1 LKRFWK
7 TAEVA
12 AAEAGWSVQLD
23 RRPLR
28 TPARALLV
36 VPTQALAAAIA
47 DEWNGVEETVDPR
60 AMPLTGLANAAIDR
74 VAPDPGA
81 FAKGLALY
89 GESDLTCYRAEGPT
103 ELVRRQCESWD
114 TLLGWARRRYD
125 VDFAITAGIIHIDQP
140 EATVQRLAHAVSTFD
155 AFQLAAMSP
164 LVTIGGSL
172 IAGLAVVEGAV
183 DPSDAWDYV
192 TVDDR
197 WQLEQ
202 WGSDAEAELALE
214 NRRREFFAAARFLGL
229 IDHA

>member
-12 AAEAGWSVQLD
+12 AENGGWSVQLD
-23 RRPLR
+23 GRPLR

-36 VPTQALAAAIA
+36 VPSQALAAAIA
-47 DEWNGVEETVDPR
+47 AEWNDVEETVDPR

-74 VAPDPGA
+74 VAPDPAA

-89 GESDLTCYRAEGPT
+89 GESDLTCYRAEGPG

-114 TLLGWARRRYD
+114 TLLSWARRRYD
-125 VDFAITAGIIHIDQP
+125 VDFATTAGIIHVSQP
-140 EATVQRLAHAVSTFD
+140 EATVQRLAHAVSALD
-155 AFQLAAMSP
+155 AFHLAALAP

-172 IAGLAVVEGAV
+172 VAGLAVVEGAV
-183 DPSDAWDYV
+183 EPGDAWDYV
-192 TVDDR
+192 SVDER

-214 NRRREFFAAARFLGL
+214 NRRREFFAAARFLKL
-229 IDHA
+229 IEV